1 MDPQFPLPRSLNRRI
16 WRAIVEFD
24 LLRPGDRVLA
34 AFSGG
39 KDSAFLLYALR
50 SLQLHNRRVPFTLAA
65 VTLDPGFR
73 PDYPTA
79 SMREYLR
86 TLGVEWHL
94 IRTELAEGLSA
105 RKDPCARCAYL
116 RRGAICRL
124 ARELGFNRVALA
136 HHHDD
141 AVETFLLSLLYAGKL
156 QTFRPKTELRGG
168 LTLIRPLV
176 YLREAEIR
184 RHLGLLGFDP
194 VPSGCPYEAHT
205 HRRKVKE
212 LIHHLCREN
221 RFVYTNLA
229 AAMRQ
234 QKEAV
239 ELWPPPPQREELQEA
254 YRRFFGAADGSEE

>member
-1 MDPQFPLPRSLNRRI
+1 MDSRFPLPRSLNRRI

-24 LLRPGDRVLA
+24 LLRPGDRVLVG
-34 AFSGG
+34 FSGG

-65 VTLDPGFR
+65 VTLDAGFR
-73 PDYPTA
+73 PDYPPA
-79 SMREYLR
+79 SMGEFLKD
-86 TLGVEWHL
+86 LGVEWHL
-94 IRTELAEGLSA
+94 IRTALAAGLA
-105 RKDPCARCAYL
+105 NRKDPCARCAYL

-141 AVETFLLSLLYAGKL
+141 AVETFLLSLFYAGKL

-168 LTLIRPLV
+168 LSLIRPLV

-194 VPSGCPYEAHT
+194 VPSGCPHEGHT

-212 LIHHLCREN
+212 LLHRLCREN

-229 AAMRQ
+229 AAMRIPS
-234 QKEAV
+234 ASV
-239 ELWPPPPQREELQEA
+239 ELWPPMPCREKLQAA
-254 YRRFFGAADGSEE
+254 YRLFFGGAEGEEE